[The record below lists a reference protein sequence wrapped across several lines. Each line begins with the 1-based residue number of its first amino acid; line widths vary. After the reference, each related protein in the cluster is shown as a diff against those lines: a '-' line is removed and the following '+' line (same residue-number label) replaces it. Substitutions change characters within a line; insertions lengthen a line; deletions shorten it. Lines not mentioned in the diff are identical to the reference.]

1 MANII
6 GSKLHDRS
14 VLTSVINDTAVIV
27 ETGLMNIIRASSDSA
42 RVYGN
47 QAIKDKNLPVNSTK
61 VKVNNSL
68 RAVD

>member
-68 RAVD
+68 RVVD

>member
-47 QAIKDKNLPVNSTK
+47 QAIKDKNLPDNSTK

-68 RAVD
+68 RVVD